1 MSVPRSG
8 ELQFFYEEGRNGV
21 KCEGECGLLQVAVS
35 PFLEGREEGRGSL
48 DPWSSPG
55 SVSPDEANEM
65 GTN

>member
-1 MSVPRSG
+1 M
-8 ELQFFYEEGRNGV
+8 
-21 KCEGECGLLQVAVS
+21 KCEGECGLLEVAVS
-35 PFLEGREEGRGSL
+35 PFLEGREDGKGSL